1 MVEPSQFRIL
11 DELFDQTQ
19 RRVDRFLTDLFL
31 DSVSDQDL
39 MKAIRYASLDGGKRI
54 RPLLVYASATAVGA
68 QLENAD
74 APASAVELIHSY
86 SLVHDDLPAMDD
98 DDLRR
103 GKPSVHKA
111 FNEATAIL
119 VGDALQSLAFQLL
132 SEANSNLSAQ
142 TKLTMIETLSKAAGT
157 EGMTGGQAMD
167 LDAENR
173 SITLDALEGIHRL
186 KTGALIKASVRLGAL
201 CNPDTTTNQFKS
213 LNEFANNIGLAF
225 QIQDDILD
233 EISNTET
240 LGKPQ
245 GSDRDQS
252 KTTYVSLLGAEK
264 AQMKADELSNNA
276 ITLLEGFSSSADA
289 LREMAG
295 FIVKRIH

>member
-31 DSVSDQDL
+31 DSVSDQGL

-103 GKPSVHKA
+103 GKPSVHRA

-119 VGDALQSLAFQLL
+119 VGDALQSLAFQSL

-173 SITLDALEGIHRL
+173 SITLDALEDIHQL

-252 KTTYVSLLGAEK
+252 KTTYVSLLGVDK
-264 AQMKADELSNNA
+264 AQIKADELSNNA